1 LGYGLRVK
9 FWKKNR
15 VKSEP
20 LGKNYWRLWT
30 AHATS
35 NLGDGIASIAYP
47 WLASAVTR
55 SPLLIALVMVASRL
69 PWLVFTL
76 PAGVI
81 TDRFDRRKIIVAMD
95 IARGFLALA
104 VAISVTTQAS
114 SLPDLNE
121 VGKVT
126 ALETNWFL
134 YLVLIITALLFGC
147 AEVLRDNSAQ
157 TLLPSVV
164 EEKQLESANGKL
176 WSVEFVMNSFVGPP
190 LGSFILGIS
199 IFLPFYFDSTTFFV
213 SAALIATLIPN
224 MKPIESSKK
233 SEKMNFRAEIKEGF
247 GWLWRHE
254 LLRPMAIILGA
265 LNSIGA
271 LTTAVFILFAQEV
284 LQTSVLIF
292 AILGTAGA
300 VGGTLGGILGPKIS
314 KRLGSGPSLYLTLLS
329 GPLVSLIIGVSSS
342 WQLFWLL
349 TAISTVFA
357 VLWNVITVSLRQSII
372 PTELLGR
379 VNSVYRFF
387 AWGSIPIGTLIGGAL
402 VDLMDAVGDRE
413 LALRTPYF
421 VSAGLGLLLFL
432 FAAPRLTT
440 EKIEKA
446 RQEGRRE
453 GPGEG

>member
-1 LGYGLRVK
+1 MKLKR
-9 FWKKNR
+9 KKD
-15 VKSEP
+15 KTHKP

-35 NLGDGIASIAYP
+35 NLGDGISSIAYP

-55 SPLLIALVMVASRL
+55 SPLLIAAVAVASRL
-69 PWLVFTL
+69 PWLFFTL

-95 IARGFLALA
+95 IARGVLALA
-104 VAISVTTQAS
+104 VAITVTSQKDT
-114 SLPDLNE
+114 LPSLNE
-121 VGKVT
+121 VGAIT
-126 ALETNWFL
+126 DLQTNWLL
-134 YLVLIITALLFGC
+134 YSILVITALLFGC

-164 EEKQLESANGKL
+164 EEDQLESANGKM

-190 LGSFILGIS
+190 LGSFILGVA
-199 IFLPFYFDSTTFFV
+199 IFLPFYFDATTFFV
-213 SAALIATLIPN
+213 SAALIATLIPS
-224 MKPIESSKK
+224 MRSVETPKK
-233 SEKMNFRAEIKEGF
+233 TEKLNFRAEIKEGF

-254 LLRPMAIILGA
+254 LLRPMAIILGL
-265 LNSIGA
+265 LNGIGA

-284 LQTSVLIF
+284 LQTSVFVF

-314 KRLGSGPSLYLTLLS
+314 AKLGSGPSLYLTLLS
-329 GPLVSLIIGVSSS
+329 GPLVSLIIGLTSS
-342 WQLFWLL
+342 WQLFWVLS
-349 TAISTVFA
+349 AISTVFA

-387 AWGSIPIGTLIGGAL
+387 AWGSIPIGTLIGGSI
-402 VDLMDAVGDRE
+402 VDLVEMTGDRE
-413 LALRTPYF
+413 FALRAPYFIAAILGLALF
-421 VSAGLGLLLFL
+421 F
-432 FAAPRLTT
+432 FAAPKLTT

-446 RQEGRRE
+446 RAEGRKE
-453 GPGEG
+453 

>member
-1 LGYGLRVK
+1 MKLKR
-9 FWKKNR
+9 KKD
-15 VKSEP
+15 KTHKP

-35 NLGDGIASIAYP
+35 NLGDGISSIAYP

-55 SPLLIALVMVASRL
+55 SPLLIAAVAVASRL
-69 PWLVFTL
+69 PWLFFTL

-95 IARGFLALA
+95 IARGVLALA
-104 VAISVTTQAS
+104 VAITVTSQKDT
-114 SLPDLNE
+114 LPSLNE
-121 VGKVT
+121 VGSIT
-126 ALETNWFL
+126 DLQTNWLL
-134 YLVLIITALLFGC
+134 YSILVITALLFGC

-164 EEKQLESANGKL
+164 EEDQLESANGKM

-190 LGSFILGIS
+190 LGSFILGVA
-199 IFLPFYFDSTTFFV
+199 IFLPFYFDATTFFV
-213 SAALIATLIPN
+213 SAALIATLIPS
-224 MKPIESSKK
+224 MRSVETPKK
-233 SEKMNFRAEIKEGF
+233 TEKLNFRAEIKEGF

-254 LLRPMAIILGA
+254 LLRPMAIILGL
-265 LNSIGA
+265 LNGIGA
-271 LTTAVFILFAQEV
+271 LTAAVFILFAQEV
-284 LQTSVLIF
+284 LQTSVFVF

-314 KRLGSGPSLYLTLLS
+314 AKLGSGPSLYLTLLS
-329 GPLVSLIIGVSSS
+329 GPLVSLIIGLTSS
-342 WQLFWLL
+342 WQLFWVLS
-349 TAISTVFA
+349 AISTVFA

-387 AWGSIPIGTLIGGAL
+387 AWGSIPIGTLIGGSI
-402 VDLMDAVGDRE
+402 VDLVEITGDRE
-413 LALRTPYF
+413 FALRAPYF
-421 VSAGLGLLLFL
+421 IAATLGFALFL

-446 RQEGRRE
+446 RAEGRK
-453 GPGEG
+453 P

>member
-1 LGYGLRVK
+1 MKLKR
-9 FWKKNR
+9 KKD
-15 VKSEP
+15 KTHKP

-35 NLGDGIASIAYP
+35 NLGDGISSIAYP

-55 SPLLIALVMVASRL
+55 SPLLIAAVAVASRL
-69 PWLVFTL
+69 PWLFFTL

-95 IARGFLALA
+95 IARGVLALA
-104 VAISVTTQAS
+104 VAITVTSQKDT
-114 SLPDLNE
+114 LPSLNE
-121 VGKVT
+121 VGAIT
-126 ALETNWFL
+126 DLQTNWLL
-134 YLVLIITALLFGC
+134 YSILVITALLFGC

-164 EEKQLESANGKL
+164 EEDQLESANGKM

-190 LGSFILGIS
+190 LGSFILGVA
-199 IFLPFYFDSTTFFV
+199 IFLPFYFDATTFFV
-213 SAALIATLIPN
+213 SAALIATLIPS
-224 MKPIESSKK
+224 MRSVETPKK
-233 SEKMNFRAEIKEGF
+233 TEKLNFRAEIKEGF

-254 LLRPMAIILGA
+254 LLRPMAIILGL
-265 LNSIGA
+265 LNGIGA

-284 LQTSVLIF
+284 LQTSVFVF

-314 KRLGSGPSLYLTLLS
+314 AKLGSGPSLYLTLLS
-329 GPLVSLIIGVSSS
+329 GPLVSLIIGLTSS
-342 WQLFWLL
+342 WQLFWVLS
-349 TAISTVFA
+349 AISTVFA

-387 AWGSIPIGTLIGGAL
+387 AWGSIPIGTLIGGSI
-402 VDLMDAVGDRE
+402 VDLVEMTGDRE
-413 LALRTPYF
+413 FALRAPYF
-421 VSAGLGLLLFL
+421 IAATLGFALFL

-446 RQEGRRE
+446 RAEGRKE
-453 GPGEG
+453 

>member
-1 LGYGLRVK
+1 MK
-9 FWKKNR
+9 FRKKNR

-121 VGKVT
+121 VGKVA

-224 MKPIESSKK
+224 MKSIESSKK

-265 LNSIGA
+265 LNAIGA

-402 VDLMDAVGDRE
+402 VDLIDAVGDRE

-453 GPGEG
+453 GS

>member
-1 LGYGLRVK
+1 MK
-9 FWKKNR
+9 FRKKNR

-121 VGKVT
+121 VGKVA

-134 YLVLIITALLFGC
+134 YFVLIITALLFGC

-265 LNSIGA
+265 LNAIGA

-329 GPLVSLIIGVSSS
+329 GPLVSLIIGLSSS

-421 VSAGLGLLLFL
+421 VSALLGLMLFF

-453 GPGEG
+453 APGEG

>member
-1 LGYGLRVK
+1 MK

-20 LGKNYWRLWT
+20 LSKNYWRLWT

-176 WSVEFVMNSFVGPP
+176 WSVEFVMNSFIGPP

-199 IFLPFYFDSTTFFV
+199 IFLPFYFDSTTFFI

-265 LNSIGA
+265 LNAIGA

-453 GPGEG
+453 APGEG